1 MRLRSLADLK
11 RPPALEIPLA
21 ALPEELKIT
30 RFALDKAF
38 AVNQAVRHLF
48 QGSFEW
54 YGFTL
59 ARRQEPEV
67 VVDIGLPKN
76 DENFEEFTRVG
87 AERIAQFVETLPAE
101 LVVNGW
107 VHSHGDLDF
116 QKFSGTDAANQATV
130 LDYVT
135 TLVKRP
141 LCKREVVVQD
151 LALLV
156 KDAYAPDDL
165 AMGSVTLI
173 TDARVSEARLLET
186 VLGGFCY
193 ALLVGD
199 GGWHQQEIHYKTRGL
214 LTGQTEVSRREA
226 EIIVLAVPDPTTL
239 DPAALQEEVRQKI
252 NPLRYKVEKL
262 ERV

>member
-11 RPPALEIPLA
+11 RPPALEIQLA
-21 ALPEELKIT
+21 TLPQELKIT

-38 AVNQAVRHLF
+38 AVNEAVRRLF

-59 ARRQEPEV
+59 ARRPEPEV
-67 VVDIGLPKN
+67 VVDIGLPHN

-87 AERIAQFVETLPAE
+87 AERIAAFAETLPAG

-116 QKFSGTDAANQATV
+116 QEFSGTDAANQATV

-141 LCKREVVVQD
+141 LAKREVVVQD
-151 LALLV
+151 LALLT
-156 KDAYAPDDL
+156 KDAYPAGDL
-165 AMGSVTLI
+165 AQGSVTLI
-173 TDARVSEARLLET
+173 TDVPVAEARLLET

-193 ALLVGD
+193 ALVVGD
-199 GGWHQQEIHYKTRGL
+199 GGWHRQEIHYKTRGL
-214 LTGQTEVSRREA
+214 LTGVTEVSRRQA
-226 EIIVLAVPDPTTL
+226 ELTVVAVPDTPTL
-239 DPAALQEEVRQKI
+239 DQAALQEEVRQKI
-252 NPLRYKVEKL
+252 NPLRYKPEKL

>member
-11 RPPALEIPLA
+11 RPAALEIPLA
-21 ALPEELKIT
+21 SLPEALKIT

-38 AVNQAVRHLF
+38 AVNAAVRHLF
-48 QGSFEW
+48 QGSLEW

-59 ARRQEPEV
+59 AARAEPEV
-67 VVDIGLPKN
+67 VVDIGLPQN
-76 DENFEEFTRVG
+76 DENFQEFTRVG
-87 AERIAQFVETLPAE
+87 AERIAAFLETLPAGM
-101 LVVNGW
+101 VVNGW

-116 QKFSGTDAANQATV
+116 QGFSETDAANQATV

-141 LCKREVVVQD
+141 LAKREVVVQD

-156 KDAYAPDDL
+156 EGTHGPRDL
-165 AMGSVTLI
+165 VKGSVTLI
-173 TDARVSEARLLET
+173 TDARIRRVRLLET

-193 ALLVGD
+193 ALVVGD
-199 GGWHQQEIHYKTRGL
+199 GGWHRQEIHYKTRGL
-214 LTGQTEVSRREA
+214 LTGQTEVSRRQA
-226 EIIVLAVPDPTTL
+226 ELTVVAVPAPPAL
-239 DPAALQEEVRQKI
+239 DQGALQEEVRQKI
-252 NPLRYKVEKL
+252 NPLRSKPEKL